1 MNLPDFD
8 SDQKVFKLQNSAY
21 VVRTKA
27 GDILVNSPP
36 EILKSLL
43 AHDFNVPKIILIP
56 PDARLGEQLGS
67 SGFVHQGI
75 NYASVEFMLFIN
87 YFVFGGQ
94 RTHLITATTQQAQ
107 RLHKI
112 LQETIVGPQ
121 EISAYYPYPWV
132 ERECR
137 AVSYIASI
145 DRALEVYDLVEIS
158 ALDIGGGVLENGV
171 KILHVD
177 NQYIFTED
185 DNEIATLPTII
196 DEAAVPLTIEPPQP
210 VLRQEITIQFIGS
223 SDGFDPDGTTTCFLA
238 YFGES
243 GRDQA
248 TLFDVAAYIRIR
260 LGNLGISP
268 AQISEVFI
276 SHIHEDHIA
285 GLPEL
290 LLSSQRIRVIT
301 SDTIYHSLLRLLSAM
316 LNVPEDEV
324 AALFDFF
331 PLQPGHPLLIDGKQF
346 EAIYGIHTIPTIAVK
361 VNGLCYSGDMR
372 YDEVWFDELVGQGV
386 LSEVRRNEIVKFADG
401 TSILVQDAGGGT
413 VHTTPTPAVLESLQA
428 KSKHV
433 ILTHRPR
440 GKHLPT
446 GPLTEWSNV
455 EFAADGYVASIG
467 EILELDPK
475 VEKLETISACPL
487 YSRLSISRRMALT
500 EQVEMEYWNP
510 GEIIIN
516 EGDSSD
522 GRAYIVHKGLV
533 KTLVGDKMVQVLG
546 RGHSIG
552 ERGAL
557 TYEHRVASI
566 VAYGQTQMLV
576 LYPHIFDGVARYLG
590 LKDAYKR
597 VEWLWNHPI
606 FGHLPWATLL
616 DLALDFQPLHLP
628 VGRLLFEYGK
638 PGNECYLLISG
649 EIALLDKNLKPV
661 FTFDSSGEFF
671 GGRAVLFGTH
681 RNTYAC
687 VSKKSEIW
695 ALPAA
700 ALQRLQK
707 LYPSVML
714 HLRSVEM
721 KRQGRGQFIS
731 ALNRSL

>member
-1 MNLPDFD
+1 M
-8 SDQKVFKLQNSAY
+8 
-21 VVRTKA
+21 
-27 GDILVNSPP
+27 
-36 EILKSLL
+36 
-43 AHDFNVPKIILIP
+43 
-56 PDARLGEQLGS
+56 
-67 SGFVHQGI
+67 
-75 NYASVEFMLFIN
+75 
-87 YFVFGGQ
+87 
-94 RTHLITATTQQAQ
+94 
-107 RLHKI
+107 
-112 LQETIVGPQ
+112 
-121 EISAYYPYPWV
+121 
-132 ERECR
+132 
-137 AVSYIASI
+137 
-145 DRALEVYDLVEIS
+145 
-158 ALDIGGGVLENGV
+158 
-171 KILHVD
+171 
-177 NQYIFTED
+177 
-185 DNEIATLPTII
+185 
-196 DEAAVPLTIEPPQP
+196 
-210 VLRQEITIQFIGS
+210 
-223 SDGFDPDGTTTCFLA
+223 
-238 YFGES
+238 
-243 GRDQA
+243 
-248 TLFDVAAYIRIR
+248 
-260 LGNLGISP
+260 
-268 AQISEVFI
+268 
-276 SHIHEDHIA
+276 
-285 GLPEL
+285 
-290 LLSSQRIRVIT
+290 
-301 SDTIYHSLLRLLSAM
+301 
-316 LNVPEDEV
+316 
-324 AALFDFF
+324 
-331 PLQPGHPLLIDGKQF
+331 
-346 EAIYGIHTIPTIAVK
+346 
-361 VNGLCYSGDMR
+361 
-372 YDEVWFDELVGQGV
+372 
-386 LSEVRRNEIVKFADG
+386 
-401 TSILVQDAGGGT
+401 VQDAGGGT

-433 ILTHRPR
+433 ILTHSPR